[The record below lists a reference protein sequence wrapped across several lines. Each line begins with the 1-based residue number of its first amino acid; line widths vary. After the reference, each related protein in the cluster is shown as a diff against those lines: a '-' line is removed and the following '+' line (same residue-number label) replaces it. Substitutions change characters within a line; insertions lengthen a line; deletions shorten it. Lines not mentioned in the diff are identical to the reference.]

1 MSIKESNTLQAFW
14 IAMGKLSSFLLAIGS
29 AAILSRYFG
38 KEEYGTYR
46 QVLYVY
52 TTLLV
57 VFSAGLPKVYAYFLP
72 KSKIEEGKS
81 IVDKVN
87 RLLFIL
93 GFIFSVFIYISSDGI
108 ALLLNNAEL
117 AHGLK
122 IFSPVPFFL
131 LPTLGLQGIL
141 PTYKKSLEL
150 AIYHVISKATSLSLI
165 LLPIFIYEV
174 SFEAV
179 LYGWN
184 LAGIASLGIALWFKN
199 LPFKKVEKVTTTL
212 SYKSIFQYSIPIV
225 VASLAGVAMR
235 SADQFFISR
244 YFGTEVFA
252 EYVNGF
258 VQIPFVNMIAGATS
272 VIMMPYLTKLLHN
285 NESLENIFSV
295 WQRTL
300 VKSAILVY
308 PIVAF
313 VILNAKSFIII
324 LYSDTYV
331 DSAVYFQI
339 AQCIN
344 FFNIILFAP
353 LLLSMGKSK
362 IYANLHIVFAVV
374 AWIGQYIL
382 ILLENTPISIA
393 IFSVINNIL
402 LVLIALFY
410 AARILNV
417 NIFRLLP
424 VLELGKLGI
433 HTLSCSLMSNYFI
446 EYLFHDYN
454 MLIKL
459 ILSGLL
465 YVIVLMLTAKLFKVD
480 YLGIFM
486 PFIKKL
492 LKR

>member
-1 MSIKESNTLQAFW
+1 
-14 IAMGKLSSFLLAIGS
+14 MGKLSSFLLAIGS

-72 KSKIEEGKS
+72 KSEVQEGK
-81 IVDKVN
+81 IIANKIN
-87 RLLFIL
+87 KLLFIL
-93 GFIFSVFIYISSDGI
+93 GFLFSVFIYISSDSI
-108 ALLLNNAEL
+108 ALLLNNAKL

-150 AIYHVISKATSLSLI
+150 AIYLVISKVISLSLI
-165 LLPIFIYEV
+165 LLPVFTYEV
-174 SFEAV
+174 SFEAA

-184 LAGIASLGIALWFKN
+184 LAGIVSLLIALWFKN
-199 LPFKKVEKVTTTL
+199 LPFKTVEKAPTTL

-225 VASLAGVAMR
+225 IASLAGVAMR

-244 YFGTEVFA
+244 YFGTEIFA

-258 VQIPFVNMIAGATS
+258 VQIPFVNMITAATA
-272 VIMMPYLTKLLHN
+272 VVMMPYLTKLLHN
-285 NESLENIFSV
+285 NESLETIFSV
-295 WQRTL
+295 WERTL
-300 VKSAILVY
+300 VKSAILTY

-313 VILNAKSFIII
+313 IILNAKPVILI
-324 LYSDTYV
+324 LYSDKYINS
-331 DSAVYFQI
+331 SAYFQI

-344 FFNIILFAP
+344 FFNVILFAP

-362 IYANLHIVFAVV
+362 IYANLHIVFAIL

-382 ILLENTPISIA
+382 VLTVNTPMSIA
-393 IFSVINNIL
+393 IFSIANNVL
-402 LVLIALFY
+402 LVFVALFY
-410 AARILNV
+410 ASRILKV
-417 NIFRLLP
+417 SIFRLFP
-424 VLELGKLGI
+424 VLQLGKLSI
-433 HTLSCSLMSNYFI
+433 HTLSCSFMSNYFI
-446 EYLFHDYN
+446 EYLFYDYH
-454 MLIKL
+454 MIVKL
-459 ILSGLL
+459 TLSGLL
-465 YVIVLMLTAKLFKVD
+465 FVIVLILTAKLFKVD
-480 YLGIFM
+480 YLSIFI